1 MQKLTAENECLPSD
15 NSIQPQPSVSYEPLR
30 TPVTSTS
37 LHALRVKVEQN
48 LYKLDEETKV
58 PLLKMA
64 NAAERAITDR
74 VLLFDENRL
83 LFEQNNEKMTR
94 DSVKPTVVGKAKIM
108 CFDDIVEAQNKRE
121 KKEMERANRKRKRKV
136 SAAMP
141 SNEERSRAEEMEN
154 ARRDI
159 ANMGLSSYCSV
170 LEVN

>member
-1 MQKLTAENECLPSD
+1 MDRSKYVPKS
-15 NSIQPQPSVSYEPLR
+15 
-30 TPVTSTS
+30 
-37 LHALRVKVEQN
+37 QN
-48 LYKLDEETKV
+48 YVCCGHIKI
-58 PLLKMA
+58 A
-64 NAAERAITDR
+64 NAAEQAITDR

-83 LFEQNNEKMTR
+83 LFEQNNEKTIR
-94 DSVKPTVVGKAKIM
+94 DSVRPKVVGKAKIM

-121 KKEMERANRKRKRKV
+121 KKEMEKANRKRKDKV

-154 ARRDI
+154 ARQQI